1 MNTQLL
7 QDFPEL
13 SHLPREDLE
22 DMLADPM
29 YFQAVFYSLPRV
41 KALYQAQRELG
52 MANES
57 LANKNLALQQDLYK
71 LRSDTKNAFDEAK
84 SLEARWKDLEREQR
98 EIYQRLTPQF
108 LLMRLRHA
116 TTAQD
121 ELSETLASAFIA
133 SSPGHDAA
141 GVPNASGTPNGRDV
155 EEFVRDF
162 KELRKV
168 YHKRMMWAD
177 RWTSG
182 QVVWRDD

>member
-1 MNTQLL
+1 
-7 QDFPEL
+7 
-13 SHLPREDLE
+13 
-22 DMLADPM
+22 
-29 YFQAVFYSLPRV
+29 
-41 KALYQAQRELG
+41 
-52 MANES
+52 
-57 LANKNLALQQDLYK
+57 
-71 LRSDTKNAFDEAK
+71 
-84 SLEARWKDLEREQR
+84 
-98 EIYQRLTPQF
+98 
-108 LLMRLRHA
+108 MRLRHA

-141 GVPNASGTPNGRDV
+141 GVPNASGMPNGRDV

-182 QVVWRDD
+182 QVAWRDD